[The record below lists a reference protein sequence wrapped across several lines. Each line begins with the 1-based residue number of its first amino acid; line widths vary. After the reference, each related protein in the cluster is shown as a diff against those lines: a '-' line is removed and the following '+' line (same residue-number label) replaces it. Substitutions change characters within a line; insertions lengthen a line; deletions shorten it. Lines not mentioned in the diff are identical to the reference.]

1 MATDVERLAISL
13 EARVNQ
19 FERQLKKAERDLD
32 GSANNI
38 ENRAARMSRR
48 VEREVDGMG
57 ERMAGSLRGAFAPLA
72 GIIAGAM
79 SVEGIRQASDAYTR
93 VQNSLKVAG
102 LEGDAL
108 TGTFN
113 ELFAIAQRNGTALE
127 PLVGLYGGLAQAQKE
142 LNATGSELTQFTE
155 GVSLAL
161 RVAGTDAQSA
171 SGALLQLRQAMGS
184 GRISAEEYN
193 SILEGARPVLQA
205 VAAGMVEAGGSVAQ
219 LTRLVKDGQ
228 VSSEAF
234 FRAFL
239 AGRPLL
245 EDMASR
251 TAPTVSQGIAKI
263 QNAFVNLI
271 GEMDKV
277 TGASTALG
285 NGLNNVAG
293 FFSDTLTPSVVAA
306 TQALIGYK
314 NAIASALAAAGN
326 SRLFGSALSNEQ
338 LRAAGLEPITEADRA
353 PQTAPARSTPVINPI
368 RNSSFPVGGVGGATG
383 GSGGGAE
390 RADAFER
397 EVEAIKRRTEA
408 LRLENTVVGQSS
420 FEVAR
425 AKAEHELLRAA
436 KQEEYEMTPQLVSQI
451 RSLANAYAVQS
462 EDLEAARQKQQAFVD
477 MQRFAGQALSGF
489 LSDIVSGGRNAQEA
503 LMNLLKRLSEVM
515 LQAALLGDGPLG
527 GIFGMKGQGGAPG
540 GLIGALFGS
549 FGGARATGGPVTAGT
564 SYLVGERGPEL
575 FTARSSGMIVPNEA
589 LRSGGGQSGRVE
601 VIVTVAPSGEF
612 DSRVARVSGAVSS
625 ATVKQALNAFAPQVP
640 GFVADAERR
649 RA

>member
-38 ENRAARMSRR
+38 ENRAARMSRK

-72 GIIAGAM
+72 GIIAGAL

-127 PLVGLYGGLAQAQKE
+127 PLVGLYSGLAQAQKE

-184 GRISAEEYN
+184 GRVSAEEYN

-251 TAPTVSQGIAKI
+251 TAPTVSQGLIKI
-263 QNAFVNLI
+263 QNALVNLV
-271 GEMDKV
+271 GEMDRV
-277 TGASTALG
+277 TT
-285 NGLNNVAG
+285 
-293 FFSDTLTPSVVAA
+293 
-306 TQALIGYK
+306 
-314 NAIASALAAAGN
+314 ASATFGRALDHVATNVSASVPFFVRAIEAVKEYGNALNFVSRVASGVPIVGPLVLAGRGVN
-326 SRLFGSALSNEQ
+326 ALSSSAPY
-338 LRAAGLEPITEADRA
+338 AAPNVEENSPRRQIT
-353 PQTAPARSTPVINPI
+353 PI
-368 RNSSFPVGGVGGATG
+368 RNANFPVGGARNGSGGG
-383 GSGGGAE
+383 GGGAE
-390 RADAFER
+390 RADAFKR

-436 KQEEYEMTPQLVSQI
+436 KQEEYEMTPQRVSQI

-462 EDLEAARQKQQAFVD
+462 EDLEAARQKQQAFID
-477 MQRFAGQALSGF
+477 MQRFAGQAISGF

-625 ATVKQALNAFAPQVP
+625 ATVKQALTAFAPQVP
-640 GFVADAERR
+640 GIVADAERR
-649 RA
+649 RV